1 MQSFNVVGF
10 NTDGTI
16 IWSACVINRLLV
28 ITSTFYFVRL
38 FCYNISV
45 ANYDDDRLLQ
55 VQFSG
60 NQVVD
65 RVYQV
70 VKRDVCVGMV
80 NDGK

>member
-16 IWSACVINRLLV
+16 IWSACVINRLLF

-45 ANYDDDRLLQ
+45 
-55 VQFSG
+55 
-60 NQVVD
+60 
-65 RVYQV
+65 
-70 VKRDVCVGMV
+70 V
-80 NDGK
+80 NL